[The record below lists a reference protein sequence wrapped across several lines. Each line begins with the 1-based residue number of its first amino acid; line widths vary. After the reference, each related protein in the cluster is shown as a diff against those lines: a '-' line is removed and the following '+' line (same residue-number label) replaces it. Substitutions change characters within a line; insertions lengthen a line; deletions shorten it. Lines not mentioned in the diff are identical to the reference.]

1 VTTLGRLPERFPRVY
16 EAQMTVLLLT
26 CVLVILGPV
35 IEGTLLDLGPM
46 LHTTQI
52 ELASQP
58 TQLIGVEPAVVTVS
72 AFDETLAAL
81 LPADPPD
88 PDWLVIRREE
98 PEAPPLNLCLV
109 LSCRYSS
116 EL

>member
-16 EAQMTVLLLT
+16 AAQMTVLLLT

-35 IEGTLLDLGPM
+35 IEGTLLDLGSM
-46 LHTTQI
+46 SHTTQI
-52 ELASQP
+52 EFVSQP

-72 AFDETLAAL
+72 AFDEMLAAM
-81 LPADPPD
+81 LPARPPD
-88 PDWLVIRREE
+88 PEWLVIRREK
-98 PEAPPLNLCLV
+98 PEAPPLNLCLA
-109 LSCRYSS
+109 LSCPYSS